1 MGGLIKD
8 FALTAFIIILNH
20 WFYGVEDTISYDYL
34 VGLITKQQTLF
45 LAVGI
50 LGSGGLLLSAT
61 VFESLGLYKI
71 TYGLSKVLV
80 RLSQFLITFLAILNI
95 VFYAAIGTNLLRDK
109 GYILLFTLFL
119 ILGASCW
126 ALRIIDFNYHTKNA
140 MVPVGVIAVMSIIL
154 VEFIWPF
161 YNF

>member
-140 MVPVGVIAVMSIIL
+140 MVPVGVITVMSIIL